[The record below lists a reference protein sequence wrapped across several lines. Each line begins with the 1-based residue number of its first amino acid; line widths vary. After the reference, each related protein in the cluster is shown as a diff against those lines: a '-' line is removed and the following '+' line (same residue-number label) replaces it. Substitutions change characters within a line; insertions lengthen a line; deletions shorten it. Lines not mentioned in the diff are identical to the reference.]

1 MISFVFEIP
10 EMLRSSF
17 KFYGF
22 KEGSEEVAQSPRIEV
37 HALGQNDCFVYGSVA
52 NIGSFICFR
61 YRLSRIPRFG
71 T

>member
-22 KEGSEEVAQSPRIEV
+22 KEGSEEVAGNMKIMSY
-37 HALGQNDCFVYGSVA
+37 ALMLYNRKHDNA
-52 NIGSFICFR
+52 NQVMVV
-61 YRLSRIPRFG
+61 
-71 T
+71 